1 MYSNEY
7 LKELM
12 ESYTK
17 PTVFPLDEDD
27 KDDEDDNKAVFT
39 QPTFK
44 NPVLSTENDYE
55 EVLKKPLPENN
66 IKLAELS
73 KDVYNDPDKRLRE
86 WDEYTLKPS
95 YSNKFIS
102 TYVKDGNIIFAIRG
116 TKEVEDLVLDL
127 ETPSGLLLNK
137 RFKNL
142 LEIVNKSIKNFKSKF
157 GEVTFTGHSL
167 GGLLSQMMGKEIID
181 SKTVTFNSATAPW
194 LEQGKNK
201 RIINYRIIGD
211 PISKYPTLGKKINL
225 RPKVPTAK
233 MTKLYKN
240 DPKKNIILP
249 HTIDQFIDR
258 EILEDDPN
266 IYSKAQF
273 LYYIEVV
280 KNLVVL
286 GLGNTIYNKLIPL
299 LGKYIYNDPQ
309 SRWNRPNIHARYM
322 SEKQLQ
328 QRANKVNRELIQKV
342 ETYVNGLKAKKAI
355 DFLTLTL
362 ATLSLTP
369 GLTAPITSRIGDFF
383 AGEEEENEEK

>member
-27 KDDEDDNKAVFT
+27 EDKDDKNKAVFT
-39 QPTFK
+39 KPTFIK
-44 NPVLSTENDYE
+44 PVLSTENNYE

-73 KDVYNDPDKRLRE
+73 KDVYNVPDKRLRE
-86 WDEYTLKPS
+86 WDDYTLKPS

-102 TYVKDGNIIFAIRG
+102 TYVKDGSIIFAIRG

-137 RFKNL
+137 RFLNL
-142 LEIVNKSIKNFKSKF
+142 LEIVNKSIKDFKSKF

-167 GGLLSQMMGKEIID
+167 GGLLSQMMGKEIVD

-201 RIINYRIIGD
+201 RITNYRIIGD
-211 PISKYPTLGKKINL
+211 PISKYPTIGKKINL
-225 RPKVPTAK
+225 RPKVPSAK

-240 DPKKNIILP
+240 DPKKNIIIP

-273 LYYIEVV
+273 AYYIEVV

-286 GLGNTIYNKLIPL
+286 GAGKYMYKELYPL
-299 LGKYIYNDPQ
+299 LVKYTFNGKRVLPKYQNDDTF
-309 SRWNRPNIHARYM
+309 RPFFQYR
-322 SEKQLQ
+322 
-328 QRANKVNRELIQKV
+328 RTVNNVKMYHR
-342 ETYVNGLKAKKAI
+342 GLKFKKAF
-355 DFLTLTL
+355 DFAALVLG
-362 ATLSLTP
+362 TLSLTS
-369 GLTAPITSRIGDFF
+369 GLTLPITNRIGDLF
-383 AGEEEENEEK
+383 AGENEDEDEEEK